1 MSDKLNT
8 TDEIRNS
15 VRENYAAVARSN
27 SGCLPS
33 EGEIGCCGTGLFRP
47 ETRALGVGY
56 SEAELAAVP
65 DDSNMGLGC
74 GNPTAI
80 AGLKAGQT
88 VLDLGAGGGFDC
100 FLAAQKVGP
109 SGLVIGVDM
118 TPDMIDKARRNA
130 EKVEVD
136 NVEFRLGEIEH
147 LPVADNSVDVIISNC
162 VINLSPDKAAV
173 YHDAF
178 RVLRSGGRLVI
189 SDVVARVQL
198 PEELTNDLRM
208 ISDCVGGAA
217 TVEEITGW
225 LEADGYANI
234 SITFK
239 EEVAEIIDTWVPGR
253 KLSDHVG
260 SATIE
265 ASKP

>member
-1 MSDKLNT
+1 MSDKPNT

-15 VRENYAAVARSN
+15 VRENYAAVALSN

-33 EGEIGCCGTGLFRP
+33 EVESGCCGTDLS

-162 VINLSPDKAAV
+162 VINLVPDRGRVYAEALRVLKPGGRISVSDTLQTVALPEVFLKTEVAKAACISGSVTKEV
-173 YHDAF
+173 YLRSLHDAGF
-178 RVLRSGGRLVI
+178 EDVCIESEGVSTHARNPELLVD
-189 SDVVARVQL
+189 S
-198 PEELTNDLRM
+198 P
-208 ISDCVGGAA
+208 
-217 TVEEITGW
+217 
-225 LEADGYANI
+225 
-234 SITFK
+234 
-239 EEVAEIIDTWVPGR
+239 
-253 KLSDHVG
+253 
-260 SATIE
+260 
-265 ASKP
+265 

>member
-1 MSDKLNT
+1 MSDKPNT

-15 VRENYAAVARSN
+15 VRENYAAVALSN

-33 EGEIGCCGTGLFRP
+33 EVESGCCGTDLS
-47 ETRALGVGY
+47 ESRALGVGY

-173 YHDAF
+173 YRDAF

-198 PEELTNDLRM
+198 PEELTNDLRL
-208 ISDCVGGAA
+208 ISGCVGGAA

-225 LEADGYANI
+225 LEADGYADI

-239 EEVAEIIDTWVPGR
+239 EEVAETIDTWVPGR

>member
-1 MSDKLNT
+1 MSDKPNT

-15 VRENYAAVARSN
+15 VRENYAAVALSN

-33 EGEIGCCGTGLFRP
+33 EVESGCCGTDLS

-100 FLAAQKVGP
+100 FLAVQKVGP

-162 VINLSPDKAAV
+162 VICLSPDKDAV
-173 YHDAF
+173 FQESF
-178 RVLRSGGRLVI
+178 RVLSPGGRIHV
-189 SDVVARVQL
+189 SDMVATSPEGPTRTDPEAWASCIAGAEDRDVYLGRLTKAGFVDIQTTEERVKFDDQGGPLNVASVKVVA
-198 PEELTNDLRM
+198 N
-208 ISDCVGGAA
+208 
-217 TVEEITGW
+217 
-225 LEADGYANI
+225 
-234 SITFK
+234 
-239 EEVAEIIDTWVPGR
+239 
-253 KLSDHVG
+253 
-260 SATIE
+260 
-265 ASKP
+265 KPA

>member
-1 MSDKLNT
+1 MSDKPNT

-33 EGEIGCCGTGLFRP
+33 EGESGCCGTGLFRP

-162 VINLSPDKAAV
+162 VINLSGDKDRVLAE
-173 YHDAF
+173 AF
-178 RVLRSGGRLVI
+178 RVLRPGGRLAV
-189 SDVVARVQL
+189 SDVVRRRDVPAALQRSV
-198 PEELTNDLRM
+198 ELW
-208 ISDCVGGAA
+208 IGCVAG
-217 TVEEITGW
+217 
-225 LEADGYANI
+225 
-234 SITFK
+234 
-239 EEVAEIIDTWVPGR
+239 
-253 KLSDHVG
+253 KLSLC
-260 SATIE
+260 TI
-265 ASKP
+265 K